1 MLIRGGLLFTAV
13 GLMILFG
20 VLSVEYFLWLGTLG
34 RFLLLFLGLTA
45 QSYLLFRFILTPL
58 FYLFKFRRGIS
69 NKQASLLIGRHFPEV
84 GDKLYN
90 LLDLAED
97 NDKSELLLASM
108 EQRSIQLAPVP
119 FTRAVDYREAWKSVR
134 FLLIPVSVFLTIW
147 FLGDLNGFFGS
158 YERVINYNTAYQPP
172 APFVFE
178 TLMGGPDV
186 LENETYTVQVTT
198 RGTVKPESVNI
209 HINGRD
215 YILQEDSGT
224 FYYTFKPPLKS
235 AEFYFS
241 ANGIISETFK
251 LNAIRV
257 PAIEDFVMKLDYPSY
272 LNRGTDSIRS
282 TGNAVF
288 PEGTRVQ
295 WNIQGKNTGA
305 IHLKNGDS
313 VLQFVSVNGDFRLS
327 RNFYQDFAYQII
339 TSNEHVEAFEVL
351 SYEFKVIRDAYPVVK
366 VKEQKDS
373 LAPGIGY
380 YSGEASDDYRI
391 KSVGLV
397 VYPEGFE
404 EESQILEL
412 KLPEGNYE
420 QFYYTFPSGLQLEE
434 GKNYE
439 FYFTATDNDALR
451 GGKSGKSQ
459 VFRMRILD
467 EREARQQ
474 QLQSQQNLIGG
485 MNRTLDSFREENES
499 YENVRRLQREAKELN
514 YNEQMEIRDFLQR
527 QKDQEEMMEKFSRKL
542 KENLAESD
550 EEEALNQLLQERL
563 ERREL
568 EARKNAGLL
577 EELKKVA
584 DKIDKDEL
592 GRRLEELGKQRQ
604 RNERSLEQ
612 LLELTKRYYVTE
624 KAAELA
630 RDLEKLAN
638 KQTRLGEQENR
649 DSVSARSQAELNR
662 DFDNSMKE
670 LDTLR
675 SENKDLKKPL
685 GIEIEDKDVESV
697 KEEQQKALDD
707 LENEESEQKKDGSEP
722 SEGKGDTQTRQ
733 KEAGRKISKMS
744 EQLQQSASAGGGE
757 SGITEDAEM
766 LRQILD
772 NLITFSFKQERLFER
787 MEREGAELKS
797 FNDQVREQRELR
809 ELFGHIDDSLFALS
823 LRRAEISE
831 LVNEQ
836 ITEVY
841 YNADKALESIAENRV
856 YQGISHQQY
865 VLTAANT
872 LADFLAA
879 LLDNMQQSLGMG
891 SGQGSGGGFQ
901 LPDIIKAQ
909 GQLKEKIGESD
920 SGKKDGPGKEGQSPG
935 KKGEG
940 EQGDGKGEGQDGQG
954 SGENGGEGTE
964 GNGGQ
969 LGQSEGELSEIYEIY
984 KEQQKIRTALEKHLA
999 DLISEGDKQLAQRI
1013 LKQMERFESEL
1024 LKSGITEHTVN
1035 RLNSIEHELLQMENA
1050 ALKQGQKKER
1060 ESETNRRRFANPLT
1074 TRHTGIEV
1082 FKDEVDILNR
1092 QALPLRQVYQL
1103 KVRDYF
1109 REDD

>member
-20 VLSVEYFLWLGTLG
+20 VLSVEYFLWLGTWG
-34 RFLLLFLGLTA
+34 RFILLFLGLAA
-45 QSYLLFRFILTPL
+45 QCYLLFRFILTPL
-58 FYLFKFRRGIS
+58 FFLLKFRSGIS
-69 NKQASLLIGRHFPEV
+69 NKQASLLIGQHFPEV

-119 FTRAVDYREAWKSVR
+119 FTKAVDYREAWKYVR
-134 FLLIPVSVFLTIW
+134 FLLIPASVFLLIW
-147 FLGDLNGFFGS
+147 FLGDLSGFFGS
-158 YERVINYNTAYQPP
+158 YQRVLNYNTAYQPP

-186 LENETYTVQVTT
+186 LENETFTVQVTT
-198 RGTVKPESVNI
+198 RGTVKPESINI

-215 YILQEDSGT
+215 YFLQEDGGI
-224 FYYTFKPPLKS
+224 FYYTFKPPLTS

-241 ANGIISETFK
+241 ANGIKSEIFK
-251 LNAIRV
+251 LNAVPV

-272 LNRGTDSIRS
+272 LNRRADSIRS

-288 PEGTRVQ
+288 PEGTHVQ
-295 WNIQGKNTGA
+295 WNIRGKNTGA
-305 IHLKNGDS
+305 IQLKTGDS
-313 VLQFVSVNGDFRLS
+313 VLQFASGTNDFRLS
-327 RNFYQDFAYQII
+327 RNVYQNLAYQII
-339 TSNEHVEAFEVL
+339 TSNDHVAAYEVL
-351 SYEFKVIRDAYPVVK
+351 SYEFKVIKDAYPVVK
-366 VKEQKDS
+366 VKEQRDS
-373 LAPGIGY
+373 LAPGIAY

-391 KSVGLV
+391 ESVNLV

-404 EESQILEL
+404 EESKTLEL
-412 KLPEGNYE
+412 KLPEDNYE
-420 QFYYTFPSGLQLEE
+420 QFYYTFPSGLELDE
-434 GKNYE
+434 GRNYK

-459 VFRMRILD
+459 EFSMRILN

-485 MNRTLDSFREENES
+485 MNRTLDSFREDNES
-499 YENVRRLQREAKELN
+499 YEDVRRLQKESKELN
-514 YNEQMEIRDFLQR
+514 YNEQSEIRDFLQR
-527 QKDQEEMMEKFSRKL
+527 HKDQEEMMEKFSREL
-542 KENLAESD
+542 KENLAEQREQD
-550 EEEALNQLLQERL
+550 PLNKLLQERL

-568 EARKNAGLL
+568 EAKRNAALL
-577 EELKKVA
+577 EELRKVA
-584 DKIDKDEL
+584 DKIDKEEL
-592 GRRLEELGKQRQ
+592 GKRLEELGKHRQ
-604 RNERSLEQ
+604 SNERSLEQ
-612 LLELTKRYYVTE
+612 ILELTKRYYVTE

-630 RDLEKLAN
+630 RDLERLAQ
-638 KQTRLGEQENR
+638 KQTGLGEQESR
-649 DSVSARSQAELNR
+649 DSVSARSQEQLNR
-662 DFDNSMKE
+662 EFDGRMKE
-670 LDTLR
+670 LDTLK
-675 SENKDLKKPL
+675 SENEGLKKPL
-685 GIEIEDKDVESV
+685 GFEIDKKEVESV
-697 KEEQQKALDD
+697 KDDQQKAFEGLSK
-707 LENEESEQKKDGSEP
+707 EESEQKKDGSEP
-722 SEGKGDTQTRQ
+722 SDRNSDTQSRQ
-733 KEAGRKISKMS
+733 KEAGRKISKIS
-744 EQLQQSASAGGGE
+744 EQLRQSASAGGGE

-797 FNDQVREQRELR
+797 FNEQVREQRELR

-841 YNADKALESIAENRV
+841 YNTDKAIESIAENRV

-865 VLTAANT
+865 VFTAANT
-872 LADFLAA
+872 LADFLAGV
-879 LLDNMQQSLGMG
+879 LDNMQQSLGMG

-909 GQLKEKIGESD
+909 GELKDKMGESGA
-920 SGKKDGPGKEGQSPG
+920 GKKDGPGEEGQSPG
-935 KKGEG
+935 NEGEG
-940 EQGDGKGEGQDGQG
+940 EQGEGNGEQKNGQG
-954 SGENGGEGTE
+954 SGNSGNDGKE
-964 GNGGQ
+964 GNTGQ
-969 LGQSEGELSEIYEIY
+969 PGQSESELSEIYEIY
-984 KEQQKIRTALEKHLA
+984 KEQQQIRAALEKQLS
-999 DLISEGDKQLAQRI
+999 DLIREGDRQLAERI
-1013 LKQMERFESEL
+1013 LKQMERFENEL
-1024 LKSGITEHTVN
+1024 LERGITEHTMN
-1035 RLNSIEHELLQMENA
+1035 RMNSIEHELLRMENA
-1050 ALKQGQKKER
+1050 ALKQGEKMER
-1060 ESETNRRRFANPLT
+1060 ESQTNKRQFANPLT
-1074 TRHTGIEV
+1074 TRPTGIEV
-1082 FKDEVDILNR
+1082 FKEEVDILNR